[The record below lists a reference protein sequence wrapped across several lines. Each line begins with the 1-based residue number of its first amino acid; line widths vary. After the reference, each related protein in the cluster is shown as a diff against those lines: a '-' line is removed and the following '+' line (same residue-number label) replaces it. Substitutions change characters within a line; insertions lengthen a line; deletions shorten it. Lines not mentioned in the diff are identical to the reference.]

1 MALDFEKYAA
11 KGNEFL
17 NRLAENLG
25 DEDRAHAARILR
37 SSFRV
42 LRNHL
47 TVEESFQLLAQLPM
61 ALKSVYVEG
70 WRLNDHQ
77 KIKTIDDLVVEMVQ
91 EEGNSAWRD
100 FADKDEIIDAL
111 RAVIDT
117 LKLYVSS
124 GEITQALGTLPRKVQ
139 AVLEPSAHA

>member
-37 SSFRV
+37 STFRV

-124 GEITQALGTLPRKVQ
+124 GEINQALGTLPRKVQ

>member
-37 SSFRV
+37 STFRG

-61 ALKSVYVEG
+61 ALKSVYVE
-70 WRLNDHQ
+70 
-77 KIKTIDDLVVEMVQ
+77 
-91 EEGNSAWRD
+91 
-100 FADKDEIIDAL
+100 
-111 RAVIDT
+111 
-117 LKLYVSS
+117 
-124 GEITQALGTLPRKVQ
+124 
-139 AVLEPSAHA
+139 

>member
-1 MALDFEKYAA
+1 MPLDFEKYAM

-47 TVEESFQLLAQLPM
+47 TVEESFQLLSQLPM

-70 WRLNDHQ
+70 WRLNDHR
-77 KIKTIDDLVVEMVQ
+77 KIKTIDDLVVEMIQ

-100 FADKDEIIDAL
+100 FADKDQVIDTL

-124 GEITQALGTLPRKVQ
+124 GEIKQALGTLPRKIQ
-139 AVLEPSAHA
+139 TALEPSAQ

>member
-124 GEITQALGTLPRKVQ
+124 GEISQALGTLPRKVQ

>member
-124 GEITQALGTLPRKVQ
+124 GEINQALGTLPRKVQ
-139 AVLEPSAHA
+139 AALEPSAHA

>member
-25 DEDRAHAARILR
+25 NEDRAHAARILR
-37 SSFRV
+37 STFRV

-111 RAVIDT
+111 RAVVDT
-117 LKLYVSS
+117 LRLYVSS
-124 GEITQALGTLPRKVQ
+124 GEINQALGTLPRKVQ
-139 AVLEPSAHA
+139 SMLEPSAHE